1 MERNE
6 KGQEFDLQEF
16 LKPSC
21 PLKVGDRF
29 YKNYR
34 VPNTLIIWEVQK
46 VDDVEDE
53 KGPFYAVTAKSNNIT
68 IGNNVRV
75 FSSRYLATE
84 EYTIMK
90 RGVDF

>member
-29 YKNYR
+29 YKNYHA
-34 VPNTLIIWEVQK
+34 PGNLIFWEVQK
-46 VDDVEDE
+46 IEDTEDE
-53 KGPFYAVTAKSNNIT
+53 QGPFYAVTAKSNNIA
-68 IGNNVRV
+68 IGRNVQV
-75 FSSRYLATE
+75 FSSRYLNSDA
-84 EYTIMK
+84 YTIMK

>member
-1 MERNE
+1 MDEQS
-6 KGQEFDLQEF
+6 KVFDLKEF

-21 PLKVGDRF
+21 PVKVGDRF

-53 KGPFYAVTAKSNNIT
+53 KGPFYAVTAKSNNIA
-68 IGNNVRV
+68 IGSNVQV
-75 FSSRYLATE
+75 FSSRYLATDKC
-84 EYTIMK
+84 TILK